1 MCFTY
6 YYEISFRNKS
16 GIKEIISFL
25 FEFKIVSTVNMLP
38 VATVIYRS
46 LVNMYDSMQDKCEY
60 MGGRGEIY
68 NGKYTHTIIFRN

>member
-1 MCFTY
+1 
-6 YYEISFRNKS
+6 
-16 GIKEIISFL
+16 
-25 FEFKIVSTVNMLP
+25 MLP

-68 NGKYTHTIIFRN
+68 NGIYTHTIIFRN